1 MTPERV
7 KLVAKKSR
15 LLVIKLPSLLEKA
28 VFLIERKI
36 MNKANFLNINDLS
49 IDEVKNLLDLA
60 RQFRD
65 GKQIQLKRPV
75 FSANLFFENST
86 RTHSSFQMA
95 EKKLGINL
103 IDINPATS
111 SVQKGETLS
120 DTVKTLQAIGVDFT
134 VIRHRET
141 GWYQSLIAD
150 NNIETSL
157 INGGDGSG
165 QHPSQ
170 SLLDLLTIYD
180 EFGSFNGLTVG
191 IVGDLAHSRV
201 ARSNAE
207 MLHRLG
213 VKLLFGGPKNW
224 YPVDFAEYGE
234 FIEIDGLI
242 KQVDVLMLLRVQL
255 ERLSQEVVE
264 HFTPVTYHEEFGLT
278 QTRYQTM
285 KKNAIIMHP
294 APVNRDVEIASELV
308 EAPQS
313 RIFKQMEN
321 GVYARMAIIA
331 TVLAAKGLVKELP
344 VYVNAH

>member
-1 MTPERV
+1 MYN
-7 KLVAKKSR
+7 S
-15 LLVIKLPSLLEKA
+15 
-28 VFLIERKI
+28 
-36 MNKANFLNINDLS
+36 NFLNINDLS
-49 IDEVKNLLDLA
+49 LNQLQLLLDLA
-60 RQFRD
+60 REFRK

-103 IDINPATS
+103 IDINPTTS

-120 DTVKTLQAIGVDFT
+120 DTVKTLQAIGVDLM
-134 VIRHRET
+134 VIRHHET
-141 GWYQSLIAD
+141 GWYHSL
-150 NNIETSL
+150 NNDKKITASL

-180 EFGSFNGLTVG
+180 EFNGFANLTIG

-207 MLHRLG
+207 ILHRLG
-213 VKLLFGGPKNW
+213 VRVLFGGPQKW
-224 YPVDFAEYGE
+224 YPKEFDAYGE
-234 FIEIDGLI
+234 FMAVDDLI
-242 KQVDVLMLLRVQL
+242 KEVDVLMLLRVQL
-255 ERLSQEVVE
+255 ERLTHEAVDS
-264 HFTPVTYHEEFGLT
+264 FTAQNYHTEFGLT
-278 QTRYQTM
+278 LQRYHTM
-285 KKNAIIMHP
+285 KKRAIIMHP

-308 EAPQS
+308 EVSQA

-321 GVYARMAIIA
+321 GVYARMAII
-331 TVLAAKGLVKELP
+331 TSILDAKGLIKELP
-344 VYVNAH
+344 VYANTN